1 MNEKKIAFDVYLLDV
16 YLDEGGWIENERHLL
31 GNMEVEPAIGKEIDA
46 VDVLSALKKFRYR
59 DYTGRQISALVTTD
73 RRTVYAE
80 DYYRRTV
87 YAEDYYG
94 DGSWWEVGAVK
105 NHVPVYGLKLK
116 GDAA

>member
-31 GNMEVEPAIGKEIDA
+31 GNIEVESVIGKEIDA
-46 VDVLSALKKFRYR
+46 VDVLAALKKFRYR

-73 RRTVYAE
+73 
-80 DYYRRTV
+80 RRTV

>member
-46 VDVLSALKKFRYR
+46 VDVLAALKKFRYR
-59 DYTGRQISALVTTD
+59 DYTGRQISALATTD
-73 RRTVYAE
+73 
-80 DYYRRTV
+80 RRTV